1 MNDSLLKVAR
11 QAAVAAGALLR
22 LNFDRPHDITLKGVI
37 DPVTESDLQSQEIII
52 SLIRQAFPDHAIL
65 AEEDLPGS
73 GDDDNAAGPG
83 GEGAASHRWIID
95 PLDGTVNY
103 AHGFPMFCVSVA
115 CEVAGRL
122 EVGVIYDPLREEL
135 FEAQR
140 GGGAWLNGRRLR
152 VSATDRLEAALLVTG
167 FPYNIR
173 ERLPATVARLRNM
186 IARAQ
191 GVRRA
196 GSAAL
201 DLAYVA
207 AGRFDGFWEEGLK
220 PWDTAAGV
228 LLVTEAGGRLST
240 FEGGAYDI
248 FAPSIV
254 ATNGRVH
261 EAMLAALKIEPEAAG
276 L

>member
-1 MNDSLLKVAR
+1 MSDALLTVAR
-11 QAAVAAGALLR
+11 QAALAAGALLR
-22 LNFDRPHDITLKGVI
+22 LNFNRPHDITLKGVI
-37 DPVTESDLQSQEIII
+37 DPVTESDLQSQEMII

-65 AEEDLPGS
+65 AEEDLPGFGGGS
-73 GDDDNAAGPG
+73 GAAGPG
-83 GEGAASHRWIID
+83 RKGAPSHRWIID

-115 CEVAGRL
+115 CEVEGRL

-135 FEAQR
+135 FEARR
-140 GGGAWLNGRRLR
+140 GHGAFLNGRRLS
-152 VSATDRLEAALLVTG
+152 VSSTKRLEAALLVTG

-173 ERLPATVARLRNM
+173 ERLPATMARLRNV

-220 PWDTAAGV
+220 PWDTAAGM

-248 FAPSIV
+248 FAPSIL

>member
-1 MNDSLLKVAR
+1 
-11 QAAVAAGALLR
+11 
-22 LNFDRPHDITLKGVI
+22 
-37 DPVTESDLQSQEIII
+37 
-52 SLIRQAFPDHAIL
+52 
-65 AEEDLPGS
+65 
-73 GDDDNAAGPG
+73 
-83 GEGAASHRWIID
+83 
-95 PLDGTVNY
+95 
-103 AHGFPMFCVSVA
+103 MFCVSVA

-173 ERLPATVARLRNM
+173 ERLPATVARLRNL

>member
-1 MNDSLLKVAR
+1 MNDTLLRVAR

-22 LNFDRPHDITLKGVI
+22 LNFERPHDITLKGVI

-73 GDDDNAAGPG
+73 GGDGGPAGPG
-83 GEGAASHRWIID
+83 GKGAASHRWIID

-115 CEVAGRL
+115 CEVEGRL

-135 FEAQR
+135 FEARR
-140 GGGAWLNGRRLR
+140 GQGAWLNGRRLR

-173 ERLPATVARLRNM
+173 ERLPATMARLRNM

-248 FAPSIV
+248 FAPTIL

-261 EAMLAALKIEPEAAG
+261 EAMLAALKIEPEATG

>member
-1 MNDSLLKVAR
+1 MSDALLKVAR
-11 QAAVAAGALLR
+11 QAALAAGALLR
-22 LNFDRPHDITLKGVI
+22 LNFERPHDITLKGVI
-37 DPVTESDLQSQEIII
+37 DPVTESDLQSQEII
-52 SLIRQAFPDHAIL
+52 LALVRRAFPEHDIL
-65 AEEDLPGS
+65 AEEDLGPGS
-73 GDDDNAAGPG
+73 GPDPASGAGRPG
-83 GEGAASHRWIID
+83 AGRPRWIID

-103 AHGFPMFCVSVA
+103 AHGFPMFCVSIA
-115 CEVAGRL
+115 CEVAGVV

-135 FEAQR
+135 FEARR
-140 GGGAWLNGRRLR
+140 GHGAWLNGRRLS
-152 VSATDRLEAALLVTG
+152 VSPTDRLEAALLVTG

-173 ERLPATVARLRNM
+173 ERLPATMARLQNM

-228 LLVTEAGGRLST
+228 LLVSEAGGRLST
-240 FEGGAYDI
+240 FEGRPYDLL
-248 FAPSIV
+248 APTIV
-254 ATNGRVH
+254 ASNGRLH
-261 EAMLAALKIEPEAAG
+261 DAMLAGLAIRAEAG
-276 L
+276 SL

>member
-1 MNDSLLKVAR
+1 MNDALLKMAR

-73 GDDDNAAGPG
+73 GGDGGAAGPG
-83 GEGAASHRWIID
+83 EKGAASHRWIID

-135 FEAQR
+135 FEARR
-140 GGGAWLNGRRLR
+140 GGGAWLNGRRLA
-152 VSATDRLEAALLVTG
+152 VSGTDRLEAALLVTG

-261 EAMLAALKIEPEAAG
+261 EAMLAALKIEPEVAG